1 MLPIKILKDLNLE
14 LNLVALVIPLV
25 ILLYFIIKRV
35 LSDTGSN

>member
-14 LNLVALVIPLV
+14 LNLVALAIPLV